1 MTTIRKFVYATL
13 LVLSALSFTP
23 TLASAQ
29 EPARGQFTLPHDV
42 HWQNAVVP
50 AGDYRFSFEA
60 DGAMG
65 RLTLSRISGPRG
77 GFIFL
82 VSNTDEAN
90 PSSDLSRLVL
100 ETIPGG
106 SYVTTMQLPE
116 FGMTLHFPVPS
127 HATERQIAKAGTAAL
142 ASGQ

>member
-1 MTTIRKFVYATL
+1 MTSIRKCLYAGL
-13 LVLSALSFTP
+13 LALTTFSFAP

-29 EPARGQFTLPHDV
+29 EPARGEFKLPHDV
-42 HWQNAVVP
+42 HWSNAVVP

-65 RLTLSRISGPRG
+65 MLKLSRISGTRA

-82 VSNTDEAN
+82 VSNTDEVK
-90 PSSDLSRLVL
+90 PSTDLSRLVL
-100 ETIPGG
+100 ETTPGG

-116 FGMTLHFPVPS
+116 FGMTLHFPVPT
-127 HATERQIAKAGTAAL
+127 HATEKQIAKAGTAPL

>member
-1 MTTIRKFVYATL
+1 MTTIRKFVYVTL
-13 LVLSALSFTP
+13 LALGTLSFSP

-50 AGDYRFSFEA
+50 AGEYRFSFEA

-65 RLTLSRISGPRG
+65 MLTLSRMSPGHRA
-77 GFIFL
+77 GFVLL
-82 VSNTDEAN
+82 VSNTDQGK
-90 PSSDLSRLVL
+90 PSDVSQLVL
-100 ETIPGG
+100 ETTPGG

-116 FGMTLHFPVPS
+116 YGMTLHFPVPS
-127 HATERQIAKAGTAAL
+127 HATEKQIAKVGTTAS

>member
-1 MTTIRKFVYATL
+1 MTNIRKFVYATL
-13 LVLSALSFTP
+13 LALSALAP

-29 EPARGQFTLPHDV
+29 EPARGEFKLPHDV

-50 AGDYRFSFEA
+50 AGEYRFSFEA

-65 RLTLSRISGPRG
+65 MLTLSRISGPRG

-82 VSNTDEAN
+82 VSNTDEVK
-90 PSSDLSRLVL
+90 PSTDLSRLVL
-100 ETIPGG
+100 EITPGG

-116 FGMTLHFPVPS
+116 FGVTLHFPVPT
-127 HATERQIAKAGTAAL
+127 HAADKQIAKAGTAPL

>member
-1 MTTIRKFVYATL
+1 MTNIRKFVYATL
-13 LVLSALSFTP
+13 LALSALSFAP

-29 EPARGQFTLPHDV
+29 EPARGQFTLPHEV

-50 AGDYRFSFEA
+50 AGEYRFSFEA

-65 RLTLSRISGPRG
+65 MLTLSRMSGRRA
-77 GFIFL
+77 GFVFL
-82 VSNTDEAN
+82 VNGTDEAK
-90 PSSDLSRLVL
+90 PSDRSQLVL
-100 ETIPGG
+100 ETTPGG

-127 HATERQIAKAGTAAL
+127 HAAEKQIAKAGTSSL
-142 ASGQ
+142 ASAQ

>member
-13 LVLSALSFTP
+13 LALTALNFAP
-23 TLASAQ
+23 TAALAQ

-60 DGAMG
+60 NGALGTLMLTKISSG
-65 RLTLSRISGPRG
+65 RRA
-77 GFIFL
+77 GFVFL
-82 VSNTDEAN
+82 VSGTDEAK
-90 PSSDLSRLVL
+90 PSDLNRLVL
-100 ETIPGG
+100 ETTPAG

-116 FGMTLHFPVPS
+116 FGMTLHFPVS
-127 HATERQIAKAGTAAL
+127 WHTTEKQIAKVGTAPA
-142 ASGQ
+142 ASIQ

>member
-1 MTTIRKFVYATL
+1 MTNIRKFVYATL
-13 LVLSALSFTP
+13 LALSALSFVP

-29 EPARGQFTLPHDV
+29 EPARGEFKLPHDV
-42 HWQNAVVP
+42 HWSNAVVP

-65 RLTLSRISGPRG
+65 MLTLSRISGPRA
-77 GFIFL
+77 GFMFL
-82 VSNTDEAN
+82 VSNTYEVK
-90 PSSDLSRLVL
+90 PSADLSRLVL
-100 ETIPGG
+100 ETTPGG

-116 FGMTLHFPVPS
+116 FGMTLHFPVPT
-127 HATERQIAKAGTAAL
+127 HAMEKQIAKAGTAPM

>member
-1 MTTIRKFVYATL
+1 MTNIRKFVYATL
-13 LVLSALSFTP
+13 LALSTLSFAP
-23 TLASAQ
+23 ALASAQ

-50 AGDYRFSFEA
+50 AGEYRFSFEA

-65 RLTLSRISGPRG
+65 MLTLARMSGGPRT
-77 GFIFL
+77 GFVFL
-82 VSNTDEAN
+82 VSNTDEAK
-90 PSSDLSRLVL
+90 PSDVSLLVL
-100 ETIPGG
+100 ETTPQG

-127 HATERQIAKAGTAAL
+127 RATEKQIAKAGTAPL

>member
-1 MTTIRKFVYATL
+1 MTNIRKFVYATL
-13 LVLSALSFTP
+13 LALSPLAP

-29 EPARGQFTLPHDV
+29 EPARGEFKLPHDV

-50 AGDYRFSFEA
+50 AGEYRFSFEA

-65 RLTLSRISGPRG
+65 MLTLSRISGPRG

-82 VSNTDEAN
+82 VSNTDEVK
-90 PSSDLSRLVL
+90 PSTDLSRLVL
-100 ETIPGG
+100 EITPGG

-116 FGMTLHFPVPS
+116 FGVTLHFPVPT
-127 HATERQIAKAGTAAL
+127 HAADKQIAKAGTAPL

>member
-1 MTTIRKFVYATL
+1 MTNIRKFVYATL
-13 LVLSALSFTP
+13 LALSALSFAP
-23 TLASAQ
+23 TLSSAQ
-29 EPARGQFTLPHDV
+29 EPARGQFRLPHDV

-65 RLTLSRISGPRG
+65 MLTLSRMSGGRRA
-77 GFIFL
+77 GFVFL
-82 VSNTDEAN
+82 VSNTDEAK
-90 PSSDLSRLVL
+90 PSDVSLLVL
-100 ETIPGG
+100 ETTPEG
-106 SYVTTMQLPE
+106 SYVSTMQLPE

-127 HATERQIAKAGTAAL
+127 HATEKQIAKVATAPL

>member
-1 MTTIRKFVYATL
+1 MTNIRKFVYATL
-13 LVLSALSFTP
+13 LALSALAP

-29 EPARGQFTLPHDV
+29 EPARGEFKLPHDV

-50 AGDYRFSFEA
+50 AGEYRFSFEA

-65 RLTLSRISGPRG
+65 MLTLSRISGPRG

-82 VSNTDEAN
+82 VSNTDEVK
-90 PSSDLSRLVL
+90 PSTDLSRLVL
-100 ETIPGG
+100 EITPGG

-116 FGMTLHFPVPS
+116 FGVTLNFPVPT
-127 HATERQIAKAGTAAL
+127 HAADKQIAKAGTAPL

>member
-1 MTTIRKFVYATL
+1 MTTIRKFVYTTL
-13 LVLSALSFTP
+13 LVLSALSFAP

-29 EPARGQFTLPHDV
+29 EPARGEFKLPHEV

-50 AGDYRFSFEA
+50 AGEYRFSYEA

-65 RLTLSRISGPRG
+65 IFTLSRMSGGPRT
-77 GFIFL
+77 GFVFL
-82 VSNTDEAN
+82 VSDTDEAKA
-90 PSSDLSRLVL
+90 SDVSRLIL
-100 ETIPGG
+100 ETTPRG

-116 FGMTLHFPVPS
+116 FGMTLHFTVPS
-127 HATERQIAKAGTAAL
+127 HPVEKQIAKVGTAAL